1 MKFSLRSIFAVI
13 LVLALLI
20 RLPVIAAISASLL
33 VVACLAALPWTW
45 KGLGRLGRIS
55 LAGAAMA
62 TALSV
67 STAIGLQGAVK
78 KEIETGD
85 CIIGAENGNLIFAC
99 VRDGRRD
106 FPARAEWDF
115 VAPPD
120 VSTIA
125 IRFAGTAYAS
135 QLNKGGECLV
145 WIPSWWLVAT
155 LTVYPAVLSAR
166 SIQLRFCSG
175 VNRPNS
181 TTALQAQSAQDLE
194 LL

>member
-1 MKFSLRSIFAVI
+1 MRFSLRSIFAVI
-13 LVLALLI
+13 LVIAVMI
-20 RLPVIAAISASLL
+20 RQPVVAAIATSLL
-33 VVACLAALPWTW
+33 VVTCVAALPWTW
-45 KGLGRLGRIS
+45 RNLNWLGSAS

-62 TALSV
+62 TALSI
-67 STAIGLQGAVK
+67 STAIGFQAAVK
-78 KEIETGD
+78 KEIATGD

-106 FPARAEWDF
+106 FPARAQWDF

-120 VSTIA
+120 VST

-155 LTVYPAVLSAR
+155 LIVYPVVLSLR
-166 SIQLRFCSG
+166 STQFRFCSG
-175 VNRPNS
+175 INRPSS
-181 TTALQAQSAQDLE
+181 TTALQAHFDA
-194 LL
+194 